1 MDKKKVID
9 SEKKIYMNHLKSFST
24 NIHINDV
31 YLFPNKNI
39 LVLGNDTYKIYNKK
53 EKCIR
58 EKNLYIINI
67 SK

>member
-1 MDKKKVID
+1 MNKKKVIN
-9 SEKKIYMNHLKSFST
+9 SENNIYMNELKSFST

-53 EKCIR
+53 EKG
-58 EKNLYIINI
+58 
-67 SK
+67 

>member
-1 MDKKKVID
+1 MNKKKVIN
-9 SEKKIYMNHLKSFST
+9 SENNIYMNELKSFST